1 MSNQNSNYLI
11 VDGHQDLAWNIL
23 AFGRDYTRSAA
34 ETRRLELATD
44 TPARNGDTLLGY
56 PDYQHGR
63 VALIFATLFAA
74 PDRRKLGDWDFLC
87 YPDDDIEAAHRLYSQ
102 QLDTYHQLINDHP
115 DKFKLVS
122 NRAELESL
130 LELWVTAQGDN
141 PLRTN
146 DPPVGLLILM
156 ENAEAVRSP
165 AELDLWWN
173 RGIRIIGPAWA
184 GTRYCGGT
192 REPGPLTAEGYALL
206 EGMAELGFILD
217 LSHMDEEA
225 VLQALDAYPGRIIAS
240 HANAQAL
247 LKGLDSNRH
256 LTDRMLSGLL
266 ARDAVIGVVPA
277 NGFLL
282 PGWKEQG
289 GRETV
294 TLEHV
299 VAQIDYVCQA
309 AGDANHA
316 AIGSDFDGGFG
327 LQSVPGTINSI
338 ADLQKLAPLL
348 SAKGYRDEDVAAIF
362 GGNWLSLLRESLP

>member
-44 TPARNGDTLLGY
+44 TPSRNGDTLLGY

-87 YPDDDIEAAHRLYSQ
+87 YPDDDVEAAHRLYSQ

-130 LELWVTAQGDN
+130 LELWVTAQRDT

-156 ENAEAVRSP
+156 ENAEGIRSP
-165 AELDLWWN
+165 AELDLWWD

-192 REPGPLTAEGYALL
+192 REPGPLTAAGYALL

-225 VLQALDAYPGRIIAS
+225 VLQALNAYPGRIIAS

-256 LTDRMLSGLL
+256 LTDRMLYGLL

-327 LQSVPGTINSI
+327 LQSVPGTIDSI